1 MVHECCPRSSHILV
15 DRQAVRHKAERRF
28 VWGEGTTEL
37 FTRLN
42 VDIAHLNLGAVPQ
55 LHKATALVSVAKHIC
70 GSASDLT
77 IRCSVNTLGQHADKL
92 AGMAVALCCHHR
104 CTYDAYLNKEFLAS
118 VGIGEKEYQ
127 APRLALTV
135 DVVQLG
141 RDEEEAKERGA
152 SAAAAAA
159 AAAEGGEAGSKA
171 APQPPHGLARLS
183 SAEKEA
189 VGTQCKELLDVG
201 RALYLRDRG
210 FDVRLVRYVAPDI
223 SPENT
228 LLLATRGPP
237 PPPPASS
244 PPHPVE

>member
-1 MVHECCPRSSHILV
+1 V
-15 DRQAVRHKAERRF
+15 
-28 VWGEGTTEL
+28 
-37 FTRLN
+37 
-42 VDIAHLNLGAVPQ
+42 
-55 LHKATALVSVAKHIC
+55 C
-70 GSASDLT
+70 GFPP
-77 IRCSVNTLGQHADKL
+77 
-92 AGMAVALCCHHR
+92 
-104 CTYDAYLNKEFLAS
+104 E
-118 VGIGEKEYQ
+118 
-127 APRLALTV
+127 
-135 DVVQLG
+135 
-141 RDEEEAKERGA
+141 DEEEAKERGA
-152 SAAAAAA
+152 SAAA

-171 APQPPHGLARLS
+171 APQAPHGLARLS

-237 PPPPASS
+237 PPPASS